1 MTIAPTADRLW
12 TGVMIMKRVNKKRD
26 VRVKYT
32 LSDKQLDKIKAE
44 VTKEAVTKTGMLYL
58 ASLAEKGWDEEQIV
72 DLFETI
78 SRYTKY
84 TEEKVLK
91 LKEVQEIIE
100 RRTGMTIKGKW

>member
-1 MTIAPTADRLW
+1 
-12 TGVMIMKRVNKKRD
+12 MKRVNKKRD

-44 VTKEAVTKTGMLYL
+44 VTSEAVTKTGMLYL
-58 ASLAEKGWDEEQIV
+58 AALAEKGWTEDQIV

-84 TEEKVLK
+84 TEDKVLK
-91 LKEVQEIIE
+91 LKEVQNIIE

>member
-1 MTIAPTADRLW
+1 
-12 TGVMIMKRVNKKRD
+12 MKRVKKKRD

-32 LSDKQLDKIKAE
+32 LSDKQLDKIKSE
-44 VTKEAVTKTGMLYL
+44 VTNEAVTKTGMLYL
-58 ASLAEKGWDEEQIV
+58 VALAEKGWDEEQIV

-84 TEEKVLK
+84 TEEKVIK

>member
-1 MTIAPTADRLW
+1 
-12 TGVMIMKRVNKKRD
+12 MKRVKKKRD

-58 ASLAEKGWDEEQIV
+58 VALAEKGWTEDEIV

-84 TEEKVLK
+84 VDEKVLK
-91 LKEVQEIIE
+91 IKEVQEVIE

>member
-1 MTIAPTADRLW
+1 
-12 TGVMIMKRVNKKRD
+12 MKRVNKKHD

-32 LSDKQLDKIKAE
+32 LSDKQLNKIKAE
-44 VTKEAVTKTGMLYL
+44 VTSEAVVKTGMLYL
-58 ASLAEKGWDEEQIV
+58 VALAEKGWNEDQIV

-84 TEEKVLK
+84 IDDKMIK
-91 LKEVQEIIE
+91 LKEIQEIIE

>member
-1 MTIAPTADRLW
+1 
-12 TGVMIMKRVNKKRD
+12 MKRVKNKRD

-58 ASLAEKGWDEEQIV
+58 VALAEKGWTEDQIV

>member
-1 MTIAPTADRLW
+1 
-12 TGVMIMKRVNKKRD
+12 MKRVNKKRD

-32 LSDKQLDKIKAE
+32 LSDKQLNKIKAE
-44 VTKEAVTKTGMLYL
+44 VTSEAVVKTGMLYL
-58 ASLAEKGWDEEQIV
+58 VALAEKGWDEDQIV

-84 TEEKVLK
+84 IDDKMIK
-91 LKEVQEIIE
+91 LKEIQEIIE